1 MSCNYCEEDAR
12 AAARE
17 AGIPSGASMGT
28 WAAGSNGQDWYKCQ
42 GCGKFTEEDTYT
54 CPNCYAVVP
63 RNQRGQ
69 LTAEDVEGA
78 LREVLSLDPGDSW
91 GYRYFG
97 PKLKSIWQQS
107 QRYADAYR
115 SQRNY
120 RTKEDLRCQRD
131 DIDEWIES
139 ETEKKYKGWEQRIA
153 VWEAIGQYL
162 DNVLDSDDEIYS
174 DPSPLTLTTKDEI
187 DAAVEDLFTLQTSN
201 AHYQSIHEEI
211 SADIE
216 FAWIRSED
224 ASFWGDA
231 ADIAAR
237 RQHVQSLIELEQTY
251 GFPGTEPRL
260 KVLKAIE
267 RYLGSQS
274 EPAQIPLMDPVVSPP
289 REHAV
294 ASSRNQRT
302 SKPNGAKSSNRG
314 ARPWSRIRVK
324 KSGVKDA
331 PQVLSVEGS
340 GERGF
345 LVHGADVHSASAW
358 VSEDELRE
366 RYDETSHVYIP
377 GGSDIAPQFYGDNP
391 HPNLGPTNEHRDQRE
406 LKMVQWALEDDKPT
420 FGICRGH
427 QMITVAAGGTLYQDI
442 PTQVDDAI
450 QHRGGVM
457 HEIEIA
463 EDSRLAE
470 ILETT
475 KIEVNSYHHQ
485 AVREVPPGWRAVAWA
500 PDGVI
505 EAIEHEEKPVISVQF
520 HPERMYQDDSR
531 FRSLYHWFLNQD
543 KEV

>member
-1 MSCNYCEEDAR
+1 
-12 AAARE
+12 
-17 AGIPSGASMGT
+17 
-28 WAAGSNGQDWYKCQ
+28 
-42 GCGKFTEEDTYT
+42 
-54 CPNCYAVVP
+54 
-63 RNQRGQ
+63 
-69 LTAEDVEGA
+69 
-78 LREVLSLDPGDSW
+78 LREVLLLDPGDSW

-120 RTKEDLRCQRD
+120 RTKEDLRWQRD

-139 ETEKKYKGWEQRIA
+139 ETEKKYKGWEQRVA
-153 VWEAIGQYL
+153 VWDAIGQYL
-162 DNVLDSDDEIYS
+162 DSVLDSDDETHSYDS
-174 DPSPLTLTTKDEI
+174 FPPTLETKDEI
-187 DAAVEDLFTLQTSN
+187 EAAVEDLFTLQVGN
-201 AHYQSIHEEI
+201 AHYQDVHDEI
-211 SADIE
+211 SADVE
-216 FAWIRSED
+216 LVWIQSED
-224 ASFWGDA
+224 AVFWDDA
-231 ADIAAR
+231 VDIAAR
-237 RQHVQSLIELEQTY
+237 REHVQSLIELEQTY
-251 GFPGTEPRL
+251 GFPGTEERL
-260 KVLKAIE
+260 SVLDAID
-267 RYLGSQS
+267 RYLGSQCES
-274 EPAQIPLMDPVVSPP
+274 TQIPLMDPVVSPP
-289 REHAV
+289 RERAAV
-294 ASSRNQRT
+294 SRRSQRT
-302 SKPNGAKSSNRG
+302 SIPNNAETSSRTRG
-314 ARPWSRIRVK
+314 ARPWAHIQVK

-331 PQVLSVEGS
+331 PQVLNVEGS
-340 GERGF
+340 GERSF

-377 GGSDIAPQFYGDNP
+377 GGSDIDPQFYGDNP
-391 HPNLGPTNEHRDQRE
+391 HPNLGPTNERRDQRE

-463 EDSRLAE
+463 EDSRLAAL
-470 ILETT
+470 LETT
-475 KIEVNSYHHQ
+475 EIEVNSYHHQ

-520 HPERMYQDDSR
+520 HPERMYQDDDR
-531 FRSLYHWFLNQD
+531 FRGLYHWFLNQD